1 MGDNIMPF
9 KLVAITP
16 ESIVENEAEKICRIL
31 DAGFDY
37 IHLRKPRWN
46 EEQMRHYITSIPAEY
61 RCRLKIHDFPTLAQ
75 EFELAGIH
83 LNSRHPNIPS
93 GYRRKISKSCHS
105 IKELDNR
112 IIFEYVFLSPI
123 FDSICKRG
131 YCSRFTG
138 SMLEEA
144 SDKID
149 SQVIALGGIT
159 SERMNQIKKWGFGGC
174 AFLGY
179 LFNTTNFTDFEDRL
193 KSIINNKYL

>member
-83 LNSRHPNIPS
+83 LKQP
-93 GYRRKISKSCHS
+93 
-105 IKELDNR
+105 
-112 IIFEYVFLSPI
+112 
-123 FDSICKRG
+123 
-131 YCSRFTG
+131 
-138 SMLEEA
+138 
-144 SDKID
+144 
-149 SQVIALGGIT
+149 T
-159 SERMNQIKKWGFGGC
+159 SEYSIRIQKKNQQI
-174 AFLGY
+174 LP
-179 LFNTTNFTDFEDRL
+179 FNQRVG
-193 KSIINNKYL
+193 